1 MAEITIS
8 IPREL
13 EEEIRGLSK
22 LRFSLIIAK
31 MVRPELER
39 LARLK
44 RIVSKSEFTEKDVQ
58 ELSDKTDMA
67 LSQKFMQS
75 LGK

>member
-1 MAEITIS
+1 MAEITKS